1 MTPFKGKLRTRHLEI
16 VLAVGDLGNLSK
28 AAAQLHCTQSSLSRA
43 VAEIEDLVGARL
55 FERTPKGTTCTPLGD
70 AMCRHARQLLSG
82 YRKAEV
88 DLAALVRG
96 EAGSLT
102 VGCFT
107 LFSGWP
113 VAEAA
118 LRFREDHPRIML
130 SVEVGTHERLIED
143 LDAGSLDILISR
155 FASTV
160 NPQIY
165 RSVTLIQDAV
175 VLTCAPSHPLVAQPD
190 ATLAD
195 YLRHPWIAALPSS
208 RIRGELEFALRR
220 LGLPIPR
227 MVGALS
233 LEFGREMMRAGQDLW
248 LLPGSVARVWQARG
262 ELHVLP
268 VLPPVKPSPLAAI
281 WRRDRPSNR
290 QMRTFATQVAR
301 VIQSSPQATD
311 TGGWPA

>member
-16 VLAVGDLGNLSK
+16 VLAVADLGNLSK
-28 AAAQLHCTQSSLSRA
+28 AATQLHSTQSALSRA
-43 VAEIEDLVGARL
+43 IAEIEDLVGARL
-55 FERTPKGTTCTPLGD
+55 FERTAKGTTCTPLGL
-70 AMCRHARQLLSG
+70 AMCRHARQLLSS
-82 YRKAEV
+82 YRKAEI
-88 DLAALVRG
+88 DLAALARG

-118 LRFREDHPRIML
+118 LRFREAHPRITL

-143 LDAGSLDILISR
+143 LDAGALDILISR

-165 RSVTLIQDAV
+165 RSVTLSEDAV
-175 VLTCAPSHPLVAQPD
+175 VLTCAPGHPLATQAD

-195 YLRHPWIAALPSS
+195 YVRHPWIAALPGS
-208 RIRGELEFALRR
+208 RIRGELEIALRHG
-220 LGLPIPR
+220 GLPIPR

-262 ELHVLP
+262 ELCVLP
-268 VLPPVKPSPLAAI
+268 LLPPLRRSPLAAI

-290 QMRTFATQVAR
+290 QMRAFATQVAR
-301 VIQSSPQATD
+301 VIQGTPQARD
-311 TGGWPA
+311 DAGAAR